1 MIKLV
6 TSYNTV
12 KSNSEVELYIKKSRF
27 ISYVAPVDSE
37 EKAQEFV
44 NTIKEQHSDA
54 THNVY
59 AYRVGL
65 KSDIKRQS
73 DDGEPSGTAGKPVL
87 DVIENQN
94 LKNLAIVVTRYFG
107 GIKLGAGGLV
117 RAYSNSA
124 KEGVEQAGIVTRS
137 LHSELKIE
145 VDYSQLGKIQNEI
158 GERTNWLLRNTEF
171 MEKVSLMV
179 AVPENQVQEFT
190 NFVEN
195 MTAGQGRIWETKQL
209 YL

>member
-1 MIKLV
+1 MV